1 MPYWVLVEV
10 CNEYKTEDIVALL
23 KKKGGEAYEDVT
35 KIKSDNED
43 GKMYSEYLQYV
54 QPLKM
59 PFT

>member
-23 KKKGGEAYEDVT
+23 KKRGGEAYEDVT

-43 GKMYSEYLQYV
+43 GKMYSELQPFK
-54 QPLKM
+54 QP
-59 PFT
+59 F